1 MDYKTYPVNMKPKL
15 THFLISLIFI
25 ALFAGDLFSQ
35 CSDAGICILGKRYE
49 ATPEVRSSF
58 LSLSYVLGSSGTSV
72 FDGDEI
78 TYNSVKFGGELQV
91 FRATRFG
98 FSIPYSYNIGTL
110 GTASGVGDLSI
121 FWTYSLP
128 IAHNNSIDFQLGA
141 KLSTG
146 KTNTTD
152 SLPQS
157 YMPGLG
163 TNDLLISAGYETDYF
178 GVSVGY
184 QKPFGRSNNDVTR
197 LKRGD
202 DLMFRAAY
210 FQEFNKLSVKA
221 EVITILRL
229 QESSIQD
236 PLSLTESFI
245 TKDGSNE
252 PQVNLLGEVSY
263 AVSKDLVLTGNAAL
277 PLLKRD
283 YNYDGLRR
291 SFTFSAGVAYIFSLE

>member
-1 MDYKTYPVNMKPKL
+1 MKLSFTQFLFSVLFFSLL
-15 THFLISLIFI
+15 TSN
-25 ALFAGDLFSQ
+25 LFSQ
-35 CSDAGICILGKRYE
+35 CSDAGICILGKQHE
-49 ATPEVRSSF
+49 ASPEVLNSF
-58 LSLSYVLGSSGTSV
+58 LSLSYVYGNSGTSV
-72 FDGDEI
+72 YDGDEI
-78 TYNSVKFGGELQV
+78 TYNSIRFGGELQV
-91 FRATRFG
+91 FRAARFG
-98 FSIPYSYNIGTL
+98 FSVPYSYNIGTL
-110 GTASGVGDLSI
+110 GTANGVGDLSL
-121 FWTYSLP
+121 FWTYNLP
-128 IAHNNSIDFQLGA
+128 LTHISSINFQLGA

-146 KTNTTD
+146 VTNTTD

-163 TNDLLISAGYETDYF
+163 TNDLLISASYTSGYF
-178 GVSVGY
+178 SFSAGY
-184 QKPFGRSNNDVTR
+184 QKTFGRSNNDVTR

-221 EVITILRL
+221 EVITILRM

-236 PLSLTESFI
+236 PLSLTESFVTI
-245 TKDGSNE
+245 GGSNE
-252 PQVNLLGEVSY
+252 TQVNLLGEVSY

-291 SFTFSAGVAYIFSLE
+291 SLTFSAGAAYIFSLE

>member
-1 MDYKTYPVNMKPKL
+1 MKL
-15 THFLISLIFI
+15 TFTHFLISLLFFV
-25 ALFAGDLFSQ
+25 LFAGDLFPQ
-35 CSDAGICILGKRYE
+35 CSDAGICILGKQH
-49 ATPEVRSSF
+49 EVSSEVQGSF
-58 LSLSYVLGSSGTSV
+58 LSLSYVYGNSGTSV
-72 FDGDEI
+72 YDGDEI
-78 TYNSVKFGGELQV
+78 VYNSFKLGGEIQA
-91 FRATRFG
+91 FRASRFG

-110 GTASGVGDLSI
+110 GNVNGVGDLSL
-121 FWTYSLP
+121 FWSYSLP
-128 IAHNNSIDFQLGA
+128 LTHKHLINFQLGA

-163 TNDLLISAGYETDYF
+163 TNDLLISAGYSTKYF

-184 QKPFGRSNNDVTR
+184 QKTFGRSNNDYTR

-221 EVITILRL
+221 EVITVLRL

-236 PLSLTESFI
+236 PLSMTESFI
-245 TKDGSNE
+245 TIDGSNE
-252 PQVNLLGEVSY
+252 SQVNLLGEVNY
-263 AVSKDLVLTGNAAL
+263 AVSKNLVLTGNAAL

-291 SFTFSAGVAYIFSLE
+291 SLTFSAGAAYIFSLE

>member
-1 MDYKTYPVNMKPKL
+1 MKPKL

-25 ALFAGDLFSQ
+25 ALLTGDLFSQ
-35 CSDAGICILGKRYE
+35 CSDAGICILGKRHE
-49 ATPEVRSSF
+49 AAPEVQNSF
-58 LSLSYVLGSSGTSV
+58 LSLSYVLGNSGTSAL
-72 FDGDEI
+72 DGDEI
-78 TYNSVKFGGELQV
+78 TYNSFRFGGEFQV
-91 FRATRFG
+91 FRAARFG
-98 FSIPYSYNIGTL
+98 FNIPYSYNIGTL

-121 FWTYSLP
+121 YWAYNLP
-128 IAHNNSIDFQLGA
+128 ITHNNSIDFQLGA

-157 YMPGLG
+157 YVPGLG
-163 TNDLLISAGYETDYF
+163 TNDLLISAGYSTGYF

-184 QKPFGRSNNDVTR
+184 QKPFGRSDNDVTR

-210 FQEFNKLSVKA
+210 FQEFNKLGVKA

-236 PLSLTESFI
+236 PLSMTESFVTI
-245 TKDGSNE
+245 DGSNE
-252 PQVNLLGEVSY
+252 TQVNLLGEVSY
-263 AVSKDLVLTGNAAL
+263 TASDDLVLTGNAAL

-283 YNYDGLRR
+283 FNYDGLRR
-291 SFTFSAGVAYIFSLE
+291 SFTFSAGVAYIFSLK